1 MRPLLLLLLA
11 LALGAAR
18 ARAGQDLAPYAV
30 ARPASQPVT
39 GSTLLEN
46 DRFWPAL
53 VTLREPFRSF
63 AAISELAAGL
73 SGVLV
78 RVETEALARV
88 DFGSDGVL
96 DVPVAKTD
104 LVEAANAIRR
114 GELAKTAP
122 NFALMIGPRLSDAR
136 AERPRG
142 FPFHEAAEQRGFLGV
157 FADPASSQFEA
168 IARALAP
175 LADHPRV
182 LTVLFPQGRHPDARV
197 FAQLRELGWGAAFV
211 LAHLSEPYTRV
222 LLREGQAPPF
232 VTLQTAD
239 GRIQL
244 AAGWRADA
252 APAIRDAL
260 EREYPARAASSG
272 R

>member
-1 MRPLLLLLLA
+1 MRTLLLLVLA
-11 LALGAAR
+11 LAAAS

-30 ARPASQPVT
+30 ARPEAEPITSA
-39 GSTLLEN
+39 TLFES
-46 DRFWPAL
+46 DPFWPTL
-53 VTLREPFRSF
+53 VTLREPFRPF
-63 AAISELAAGL
+63 AATGELAAGL

-104 LVEAANAIRR
+104 LVEAANAVRR

-122 NFALMIGPRLSDAR
+122 NFALMIGPRLSDTR
-136 AERPRG
+136 DERPRG
-142 FPFHEAAEQRGFLGV
+142 FPFHEAAEQHGFLSV
-157 FADPASSQFEA
+157 FADPTSPQFEA

-244 AAGWRADA
+244 ASGWRADA